1 MYSNSIAIKTTI
13 FDLDK
18 TVKTYLVELYAK
30 REDGQEASA
39 YMKLFLNDPPRNGTC
54 TISPSVGVATEVNFQ
69 VTCSGW
75 IDEDG
80 IESYRVYGK
89 YELFNHHIPYL
100 G

>member
-1 MYSNSIAIKTTI
+1 MYSNSIAIKTTM
-13 FDLDK
+13 FDLDT
-18 TVKTYLVELYAK
+18 TVKTYMVELYVK
-30 REDGQEASA
+30 REDGQEARA

-89 YELFNHHIPYL
+89 Y
-100 G
+100 

>member
-1 MYSNSIAIKTTI
+1 M

-30 REDGQEASA
+30 REDGQEARA

-89 YELFNHHIPYL
+89 YLMCKQCMYIQEVENWPLLSFFE
-100 G
+100 